1 MTHTHILYMF
11 VIFNNVI
18 SHKSCWTPR
27 FAETAPQISGGGWS
41 RSRSRRCCRGIRWD
55 SPNFRGFE
63 QQIWGYNR
71 RNHRRYRE
79 CTLYNQENPR
89 NMLKMGLALKNI
101 EQLDMKEMDAGLN
114 PLAKHHVF
122 YETERNGNLRSCA
135 LFSDTPWIGKL
146 GMSPELWGYLIQE
159 WENWPIENW
168 GASDWEWRC
177 SSKEMEIWPSSF
189 GTLKSTDIDWGLTG
203 RTLQPARLAWPV
215 GCVAKRSSGEAG
227 RLQDRNIME

>member
-1 MTHTHILYMF
+1 MSAINHVDPPDL
-11 VIFNNVI
+11 
-18 SHKSCWTPR
+18 SLPKQPWKK
-27 FAETAPQISGGGWS
+27 GGGWS

-55 SPNFRGFE
+55 SPILGDLSNKYGDIIGVIIGVIGNVPCITKKIFKKYVENGFSPE
-63 QQIWGYNR
+63 THWTIR
-71 RNHRRYRE
+71 HE
-79 CTLYNQENPR
+79 T
-89 NMLKMGLALKNI
+89 
-101 EQLDMKEMDAGLN
+101 GLN

-122 YETERNGNLRSCA
+122 YETERNGNFGSCA

-168 GASDWEWRC
+168 EIRLRM
-177 SSKEMEIWPSSF
+177 EMFIKGNGDLTKKFW
-189 GTLKSTDIDWGLTG
+189 TIKSTDIDWGLTG
-203 RTLQPARLAWPV
+203 QRTFRKSGKAANNMMRTARLAWPV